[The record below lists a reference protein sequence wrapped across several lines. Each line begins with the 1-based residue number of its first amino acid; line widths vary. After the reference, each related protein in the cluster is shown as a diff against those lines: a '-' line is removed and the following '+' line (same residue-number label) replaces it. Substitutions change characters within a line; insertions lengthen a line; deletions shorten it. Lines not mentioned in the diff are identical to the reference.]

1 MFRPAILRSFI
12 TAIGITILSVGCTP
26 ENLAGPQ
33 APLTT
38 PSATVATVASP
49 VTTAPGATASLNL
62 LGGAL
67 QLPGTVVNAV
77 TAAVSK
83 LLFPV
88 VQRKQSLDHSIT
100 VTRVISAAGGSLAI
114 GEAGFRITFAP
125 GAVTRN
131 TMITVTADSGR
142 AISYE
147 FGPHGT
153 QFHAPVTIEQDMSM
167 TTLADHPESAPGIR
181 GGYTANGVVDIVN
194 GLLARVAEILDA
206 TTTVVTGADGNA
218 HLGTTSFVV
227 KHFSGYILISI

>member
-12 TAIGITILSVGCTP
+12 AAVGIAILSVGCTP

-38 PSATVATVASP
+38 PSATLAAP
-49 VTTAPGATASLNL
+49 ANAAPGASASLNL
-62 LGGAL
+62 LGGVL
-67 QLPGTVVNAV
+67 KLSGTAIN
-77 TAAVSK
+77 TITTAVSN

-88 VQRKQSLDHSIT
+88 VQRKQGLAHSIT
-100 VTRVISAAGGSLAI
+100 VTKMIGASGGSLSI
-114 GEAGFRITFAP
+114 DDAGFSITFAP
-125 GAVTRN
+125 GAVQSN
-131 TMITVTADSGR
+131 TLITVTADSGR

-153 QFHAPVTIEQDMSM
+153 QFQAPVTIQQDMSM
-167 TTLADHPESAPGIR
+167 TTLADHPEAAPGIR
-181 GGYTANGVVDIVN
+181 GGYTANGVADILN

-206 TTTVVTGADGNA
+206 TTTIVTGPDGQQ

-227 KHFSGYILISI
+227 KHFSGYILIST